1 MRRGQAQIEFSA
13 SCEHVF
19 ALVHD
24 YERRLEWD
32 SMLSQAYL
40 LDGAVAAGLGVSSRC
55 VGTWRGG
62 FLALDTIYIRFEQ
75 GRLAAVRLANRPP
88 FFAAFAASMR
98 HRSLANG
105 RSELIYT
112 YSFRARPALL
122 APLLEPI
129 MAYLLQREI
138 CTRLESLR
146 HYLEN

>member
-1 MRRGQAQIEFSA
+1 MRRGQAQIELPA
-13 SCEHVF
+13 SCEQVF

-40 LDGAVAAGLGVSSRC
+40 LGGARAAGLGVCSRC
-55 VGTWRGG
+55 VGTWRSG
-62 FLALDTIYIRFEQ
+62 FLALDTKYIRFEE
-75 GRLAAVRLANRPP
+75 GRLAAVRLLNRPP

-98 HRSLANG
+98 HRALASD

-112 YSFRARPALL
+112 YAFGARPLLL

-129 MAYLLQREI
+129 MAYMIQHEI
-138 CTRLESLR
+138 RTRLESLR
-146 HYLEN
+146 RYLEN